1 MKVFLS
7 AFADEAARDFRG
19 QLEALKDNSIGYVEL
34 RKIDGVN
41 ISRISS
47 EKARE
52 YKAMLDDA
60 GVKVWS
66 LGSPLAKQL
75 YKKDLAVEI
84 ETARRLCELARIFE
98 CGNIRAFS
106 FFTGFRKQRG
116 EIIRPK
122 LRGLVGVLSEQH
134 INYCLEND
142 TGLYADVPERV
153 EELLECFPE
162 MKFVYDPANFI
173 VSGCRAEDTLKR
185 LCGRAYYFHI
195 KDARGKRVVP
205 SGFGNA
211 GIDELVKRIDRDC
224 VCTVEPHLFAF
235 RGVKGTFTD
244 QYDLRSSR
252 GKFDLAVD
260 AFKKILTENGY
271 AECDGCFEKK
281 TGESI

>member
-1 MKVFLS
+1 MKIFLS

-19 QLEALKDNSIGYVEL
+19 QLEALKDNNINYVEL

-41 ISRISS
+41 ISKIPLK
-47 EKARE
+47 KARE

-60 GVKVWS
+60 GVRAWS
-66 LGSPLAKQL
+66 LGSPLAKQY
-75 YKKDLAVEI
+75 YKKDLAFEI
-84 ETARRLCELARIFE
+84 EMARRLCELAQIFE

-106 FFTGFRKQRG
+106 FLTGLRKQRG
-116 EIIRPK
+116 EVIKPK
-122 LRGLVGVLSEQH
+122 LRELVGILSEHQIH
-134 INYCLEND
+134 FCLEND

-153 EELLECFPE
+153 EELLDRFPE

-173 VSGCRAEDTLKR
+173 VSGCKAEDTLKR
-185 LCGRAYYFHI
+185 LCGRAYYYHI

-205 SGFGNA
+205 AGFGNA
-211 GIDELVKRIDRDC
+211 RIDELVRRIDGDC

-244 QYDLRSSR
+244 RYDLRSSGGR
-252 GKFDLAVD
+252 FDLAVD

-271 AECDGCFEKK
+271 AEYDGYFEKS
-281 TGESI
+281 GV